1 MLALKDLF
9 FGYLAIIYKNSLF
22 VQYDI
27 ISSDA
32 NPLIAKINI
41 SDKKYEN

>member
-9 FGYLAIIYKNSLF
+9 FGYLAIIYKNSQF

-32 NPLIAKINI
+32 NPLIAMISI